1 MSIVPQASPT
11 VPRWRARTFP
21 GTLSRT
27 SAARADVRT
36 DLAGFGGELVETV
49 ALCGSE
55 DLR

>member
-36 DLAGFGGELVETV
+36 GLAGFGGELVETV